1 MELIQDL
8 TSMQIIRLLGVRL
21 HGGWSRLSG
30 LSVLVRDALSAAVL
44 EQTTSI
50 FSREK
55 RQELYRIAEREYIDI
70 YVWVCTYISIYIQI
84 LMCHGY

>member
-1 MELIQDL
+1 
-8 TSMQIIRLLGVRL
+8 
-21 HGGWSRLSG
+21 
-30 LSVLVRDALSAAVL
+30 LVRDALSAAVL

-70 YVWVCTYISIYIQI
+70 YVWV
-84 LMCHGY
+84 